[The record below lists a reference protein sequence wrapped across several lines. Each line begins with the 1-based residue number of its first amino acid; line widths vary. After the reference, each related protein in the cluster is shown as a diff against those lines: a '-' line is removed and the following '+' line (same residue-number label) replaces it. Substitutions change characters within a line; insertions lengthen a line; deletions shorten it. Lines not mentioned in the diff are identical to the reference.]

1 LADRKDLAGKVIVVT
16 AGGTREPIDPVR
28 YIGNRSSG
36 KMGSA
41 LARAARDR
49 GASVRLV
56 TATAP
61 TGDMSGIEIITVE
74 TALEMNAAVEKA
86 VIGANVL
93 IMAAAVADFMPG
105 EPSAQKIKKGDGL
118 DLKLVRTPDILS
130 EVSGDFV
137 KVGFAAESEN
147 LLKNAQAKL
156 KAKKLDLIVANDITA
171 KDSGFGADTNQVI
184 IIDNQGNAEQLPL
197 LSKREVAEQVLDRVA
212 GILES

>member
-1 LADRKDLAGKVIVVT
+1 
-16 AGGTREPIDPVR
+16 
-28 YIGNRSSG
+28 
-36 KMGSA
+36 
-41 LARAARDR
+41 
-49 GASVRLV
+49 
-56 TATAP
+56 
-61 TGDMSGIEIITVE
+61 MSGIEIFTVE
-74 TALEMNAAVEKA
+74 TALEMKAAVEKA

-105 EPSAQKIKKGDGL
+105 EPSARKIKKGDEL

-171 KDSGFGADTNQVI
+171 KDSGFGADTNQVT
-184 IIDNQGNAEQLPL
+184 IIDKQGNTEQLPL
-197 LSKREVAEQVLDRVA
+197 LSKREVAEQVLDRVRA
-212 GILES
+212 VLNSN